1 MRERITAEDVKLL
14 EELFV
19 LEGILFDPNSVEEI
33 EVAYE
38 DITSRTISSL
48 YKIVEE
54 LSTVAEKVKDA

>member
-1 MRERITAEDVKLL
+1 MTAEDVQLL

-48 YKIVEE
+48 YKTVVE
-54 LSTVAEKVKDA
+54 LSTVAEKVRDP